1 MVKTKICVIGLGY
14 VGLPLILNISKRYEC
29 FGFDIN
35 KKRIESLKNKIDTN
49 KEFSLI
55 DFKNKKINFTNN
67 LENIKKCNFYIL
79 CVPTPIYRNKSPDLR
94 NLNSAIKMISKILKK
109 GDILF
114 LESTIYPGLTLK
126 YKKFLEKKTK
136 LKNDKDFYIGY
147 SPERV
152 NPGDKINTID
162 NINKIVSINTKNK
175 KILKKVLMVYKNV
188 SKKIAFSN
196 DISAAETAK
205 VIENIQRDLNIALM
219 NEFLLICKKLNINF
233 KEVLKLAKTKWN
245 FLNFYP
251 GLVGGHCLPV
261 DPYYLASIAKQNNL
275 KTIVTLSGRKTNDL
289 MDKFVIDEI
298 KKFLRLKNKK
308 IKNSNILLMG
318 LSYKP
323 GIADLRNSINLK
335 IFKTLKKQSKS
346 VKVYDPFLNEETKL
360 KYNVFNRIDIN
371 NSYDIIL
378 FLSKNSHFENQYKR
392 LKKNGNRSNL
402 IDPFEYYA

>member
-1 MVKTKICVIGLGY
+1 MVKTKICIIGLGY

-67 LENIKKCNFYIL
+67 LEDIKKCNFYIL

-114 LESTIYPGLTLK
+114 IESTIYPGLTLK
-126 YKKFLEKKTK
+126 YQKFLEKKTK

-175 KILKKVLMVYKNV
+175 KN
-188 SKKIAFSN
+188 
-196 DISAAETAK
+196 
-205 VIENIQRDLNIALM
+205 
-219 NEFLLICKKLNINF
+219 
-233 KEVLKLAKTKWN
+233 
-245 FLNFYP
+245 
-251 GLVGGHCLPV
+251 
-261 DPYYLASIAKQNNL
+261 
-275 KTIVTLSGRKTNDL
+275 
-289 MDKFVIDEI
+289 I
-298 KKFLRLKNKK
+298 KK
-308 IKNSNILLMG
+308 SSYG
-318 LSYKP
+318 LQKC
-323 GIADLRNSINLK
+323 
-335 IFKTLKKQSKS
+335 
-346 VKVYDPFLNEETKL
+346 E
-360 KYNVFNRIDIN
+360 
-371 NSYDIIL
+371 
-378 FLSKNSHFENQYKR
+378 
-392 LKKNGNRSNL
+392 
-402 IDPFEYYA
+402 